1 MENSEKEQKKSS
13 VPYYD
18 KRPQFGNKGPSKLRQ
33 QFSRGM
39 TYFLVIVAGVLFYF
53 ALLRLDEI
61 SGGVTKVVDVL
72 KPIIYGLAIAYLL
85 NPIVRTVDRY
95 LVPVLEKKLTT
106 EKAKKLS
113 RGIGVLAAL
122 IVLIA
127 LIVALCNML
136 IPELYKSIRDL
147 VYTLPG
153 QLSDMVDKFKHF
165 QSKDTTT
172 RVLIENILEQGTESL
187 QTWLKQDLLRQTNTI
202 MSNLTVGVIN
212 IVSGLLN
219 FLVGLIVS
227 VYVLFSKEQFAAQ
240 SKKIVYALMKT
251 NHANMTLHL
260 AKKSNEIFGGFIIG
274 KILDSAIIGVL
285 CFLGLSLLNMP
296 YTLLVSVIVGVTNVI
311 PFFGPYIGAIPSAV
325 LILLEDPKK
334 GVYFIIF
341 ILILQQLDGNVIGPK
356 ILGDSTGLSAFWVV
370 FAILV
375 GGGMFGVVGMIV
387 GVPTFAVIYYIVN
400 MLINQLLER
409 KKLPLETEH
418 YGERSYVD
426 EDGKFVGDTSAVNE
440 KDNEK
445 ESRKGE

>member
-1 MENSEKEQKKSS
+1 MENNEKERKKGSA
-13 VPYYD
+13 PYYD

-85 NPIVRTVDRY
+85 NPIVKTVDRY
-95 LVPVLEKKLTT
+95 LVPVLEKKLTSQ
-106 EKAKKLS
+106 KAKKLS

-147 VYTLPG
+147 VYTLPD
-153 QLSDMVDKFKHF
+153 QLSEMVDKFKHF

-311 PFFGPYIGAIPSAV
+311 PFFGPYIGAIPSAL

-334 GVYFIIF
+334 GIYFIIF

-400 MLINQLLER
+400 MIINQLLEK
-409 KKLPLETEH
+409 KKLPLKTGQ

-426 EDGKFVGDTSAVNE
+426 DDGHFVGDTTWMDE
-440 KDNEK
+440 KDEEK
-445 ESRKGE
+445 ESRKEE